1 MTSNQAGDQLRVY
14 TGALPG
20 AATAARRAQRF
31 GWWYFAEHYARQ
43 LYRYGA
49 TFLISDIGQPLL
61 YFIAMGIGLGSLV
74 DKSAGTVEGVAYLTF
89 IAPALLITVSTQTI
103 SNEMTYPVM
112 SGFKW
117 QRFYW
122 GAANTPLAPAQIA
135 CGHVL
140 AALARLVFQALAV
153 IALMALFGVPLQPSA
168 ALLVVIGPLAALA
181 FGLPLQAYAAT
192 LTSEGQE
199 FTFVQR
205 FIIMPM
211 FLFAGTFFPLSV
223 LPTSV
228 QWIGW
233 ISPVWHGAELARAV
247 SYGKALSGAEITIH
261 LAYLLTACLIG
272 GALAVRNYARRL
284 RS

>member
-1 MTSNQAGDQLRVY
+1 MTSNDLRVY
-14 TGALPG
+14 TGQLPD

-49 TFLISDIGQPLL
+49 TLLISDIGQPLL
-61 YFIAMGIGLGSLV
+61 YFLAMGLGLGALV
-74 DKSAGTVEGVAYLTF
+74 NQGVGTVEGVPYLTF
-89 IAPALLITVSTQTI
+89 IAPALLMTIAMQTI
-103 SNEMTYPVM
+103 AGEMTYPVM
-112 SGFKW
+112 AGFKW
-117 QRFYW
+117 RRFYW
-122 GAANTPLAPAQIA
+122 GAASTPLAPAQIA
-135 CGHVL
+135 CGHAL
-140 AALARLVFQALAV
+140 AAMLRMVVQTIAV
-153 IALMALFGVPLQPSA
+153 ISFMWLFGVALQPSVI
-168 ALLVVIGPLAALA
+168 LLFVLAPLAALA

-205 FIIMPM
+205 FIVMPM

-223 LPTSV
+223 LPISV

-233 ISPVWHGAELARAV
+233 LSPVWHAAELARAV
-247 SYGKALSGAEITIH
+247 SYGKALSGAQIAIH
-261 LAYLLTACLIG
+261 LGFLLAASLIG
-272 GALAVRNYARRL
+272 ALLVARNYTRRL